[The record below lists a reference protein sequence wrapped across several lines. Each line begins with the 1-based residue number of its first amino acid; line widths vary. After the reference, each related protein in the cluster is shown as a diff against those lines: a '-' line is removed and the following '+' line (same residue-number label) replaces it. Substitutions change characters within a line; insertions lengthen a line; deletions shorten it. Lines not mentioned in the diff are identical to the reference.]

1 MFSKE
6 KFCDSFVLRDGQHES
21 DVERRSMQAV
31 ETFLE
36 GENGHTGSLINR
48 RGSFTVTANQLS
60 ILESIHRSVSGKMA
74 MIQHILNVIL
84 PSSRRCWMVQ
94 LILVECF
101 LVHYFERKLEYPFS
115 VCLAEICLVLG
126 IKSDDYISLW
136 LKDRAMREDLPCFLY
151 MLSTFNH
158 IASKHPASARSDD
171 TSYTATRAFQS
182 LRKSSYL
189 INVVASRKRVTANYV
204 LDSLLPAIQKRP
216 FTFDNWLVIKQLLL
230 NFTPLSNM
238 RSIIYLMW
246 NPLSKLP
253 APGAFLTMDNARNI
267 CHAAWDKDEMAAK
280 LNDILEAAFA
290 EERSIIMRRIES
302 KQQAPVAAL
311 DLTVSQKG
319 EAVRAVRQEAVDAAP
334 KKAEESNLP
343 ERVQII
349 PSPAPGNSEK
359 SFANISTLPR
369 PMDMDEMTDKLLD
382 CLGQLVETASAAQEK
397 AGEDWHEMKSILESA
412 LQSKKRGFS
421 EDLLGPIPNKV
432 ARIENESAVCP
443 PAT

>member
-1 MFSKE
+1 
-6 KFCDSFVLRDGQHES
+6 
-21 DVERRSMQAV
+21 MQAV

-36 GENGHTGSLINR
+36 SENGHTGSLINR

-84 PSSRRCWMVQ
+84 PSSRRCWMVR
-94 LILVECF
+94 LMLVECF
-101 LVHYFERKLEYPFS
+101 LAVSVYTDLPHYVERKLEYPFS

-136 LKDRAMREDLPCFLY
+136 LKDRAMREDLSCFLY
-151 MLSTFNH
+151 LLSTFNH
-158 IASKHPASARSDD
+158 IASKHPAS
-171 TSYTATRAFQS
+171 
-182 LRKSSYL
+182 
-189 INVVASRKRVTANYV
+189 V
-204 LDSLLPAIQKRP
+204 
-216 FTFDNWLVIKQLLL
+216 DNWLVIKQLLL
-230 NFTPLSNM
+230 NITPLSKM
-238 RSIIYLMW
+238 RSMIYLMW
-246 NPLSKLP
+246 NPLPKLP
-253 APGAFLTMDNARNI
+253 APGTFLIMDNARNI

-290 EERSIIMRRIES
+290 EERNIIMRRIES
-302 KQQAPVAAL
+302 KQRAPGAAL
-311 DLTVSQKG
+311 GLTVSQKG
-319 EAVRAVRQEAVDAAP
+319 EAVRAVRQEAVDSAP

-349 PSPAPGNSEK
+349 PSPAPGKSEK
-359 SFANISTLPR
+359 SLAPAGFANISTLPR

-397 AGEDWHEMKSILESA
+397 AGEDWYEMKCILECA
-412 LQSKKRGFS
+412 LQSKKRGYS
-421 EDLLGPIPNKV
+421 EDQLAPMPSKV
-432 ARIENESAVCP
+432 VRTENETAVCH